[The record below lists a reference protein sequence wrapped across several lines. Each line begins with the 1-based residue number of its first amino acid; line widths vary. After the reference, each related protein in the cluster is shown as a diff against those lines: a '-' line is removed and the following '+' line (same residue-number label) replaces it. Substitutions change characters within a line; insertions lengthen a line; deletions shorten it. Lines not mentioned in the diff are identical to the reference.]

1 MKEQFK
7 DILSLDDV
15 KGAFVVSTTGEIVFQ
30 SFSAEPAKPITEL
43 DLRKLT
49 QGLSTVVEVE
59 LIYENI
65 RLYIRKFA
73 RGFVV
78 IVMGRFALVSMVR
91 LNCDIILPS
100 LSGESEKPKGI
111 GRFFKR

>member
-15 KGAFVVSTTGEIVFQ
+15 KGVIVVGTNGQIVFQ
-30 SFSAEPAKPITEL
+30 SFATAPAKPFTEQ
-43 DLRKLT
+43 DFHKLI

-59 LIYENI
+59 LMYENI

-73 RGFVV
+73 KGFVI
-78 IVMGRFALVSMVR
+78 IVMGRYALVSMVR
-91 LNCDIILPS
+91 LNCDIL
-100 LSGESEKPKGI
+100 LSTLSSESEKPKGI